1 MRLRGVIFALAA
13 ALLSVSC
20 LCSKNPVA
28 PDGANL
34 LELETVWQYL
44 KTYCIWQDSIP
55 LAPDPFVFDSA
66 EQLLASVNDTFH
78 GYNYTRYKD
87 DTTALPKAALGKIA
101 AGAPARDTT
110 VSILPLTDSTVYLR
124 IWPEFEDSTYSGFV
138 SMVPVLARYPKII
151 VDLRNNGG
159 GLIDAVDSIIE
170 YFLPS
175 GTPYISAKYRKY
187 DASSRT
193 AQTIGWEQWTTV
205 HDRTPTLA
213 GSQVAVLT
221 NGLTASASEIL
232 VAGLKDGRALA
243 GRDTVALVGGTTF
256 GKGIGQIVI
265 SRTYLG
271 KRDLKITF
279 LRLDGLS
286 ARTRNYHRHGIAPDI
301 RVADAL
307 AENTALLLLEPSAKP
322 LAKSL
327 VAAAPQ
333 PTRAGAYVVVPADP
347 AIEK

>member
-1 MRLRGVIFALAA
+1 MRLRGLIFTFAA

-20 LCSKNPVA
+20 YCSKYPVA

-44 KTYCIWQDSIP
+44 ETYCIWQDSIP
-55 LAPDPFVFDSA
+55 LAPDPFAFDSA

-78 GYNYTRYKD
+78 GYNYTRYND
-87 DTTALPKAALGKIA
+87 DTTALPLAKIA
-101 AGAPARDTT
+101 AGAPVRDTT
-110 VSILPLTDSTVYLR
+110 VSVVPLTDSTVYLR
-124 IWPEFEDSTYSGFV
+124 IWPEFEDSTYSGFLIV
-138 SMVPVLARYPKII
+138 LPILARYPKII

-193 AQTIGWEQWTTV
+193 AAIGWEHWTTV

-213 GSQVAVLT
+213 GAQVAVLT

-232 VAGLKDGRALA
+232 VAGLKDGRALS
-243 GRDTVALVGGTTF
+243 GRDTVALVGETTF
-256 GKGIGQIVI
+256 GKGIGQVVI

-279 LRLDGLS
+279 LRLDGLG
-286 ARTRNYHRHGIAPDI
+286 AKTRNYHRHGIAPDL
-301 RVADAL
+301 RVADPL

-327 VAAAPQ
+327 VAAVPQ
-333 PTRAGAYVVVPADP
+333 TTSAGAYVVVPANP